1 MFFTERII
9 SVKGYLEIYMS
20 IKRDYPVIQNELMIG
35 TAKTYFSLITAFKH
49 LTLGFPSPA
58 LDDIL
63 NESPAFHI
71 F

>member
-1 MFFTERII
+1 
-9 SVKGYLEIYMS
+9 MS

-49 LTLGFPSPA
+49 LTPGFPSPA
-58 LDDIL
+58 LDGIL